1 MTDWNQT
8 ITRFSPWVLLLLAAA
23 VYSNTLQVPFLLDD
37 IVFIVESESIRN
49 PSLAFWHSGWSG
61 QNWIDLRPVADLS
74 FRLNY
79 QISGLD
85 VGSYH
90 VLNILIHGTN
100 AVLLWSIVQLLLGL
114 RFESPWPQWI
124 ALGAAAIWV
133 VHPLDINAVTYISQ
147 RFESLAALFALA
159 AIRLFLAARIEG
171 RGAAQWWSIGCV
183 LASFGSKES
192 TLALPLVLLLLDQRV
207 LPSSPADRLQRRVFY
222 ALLLAAWAAAGLLFI
237 ASQRTQWTGAEGGV
251 LFAVGNLRMQS
262 IVIWYYL
269 AKLIWPSGL
278 VFDQG
283 LWPPPSTLQWISGT
297 VTLAVAFT
305 WSLAATWRGSL
316 AGLGVL
322 SAFLFLAPSSS
333 FVVVPTYDAADYRF
347 YLSAACLVAVIAGA
361 LGVLVSRQT
370 PRMRPVVFPAVIFPV
385 IVALALATW
394 NRNKTYRCGVDLWS
408 DNLTKRPEHAGSYIG
423 LAEALMRAGNLA
435 DAEMTLDDARRRFPD
450 HARLLNLSG
459 LVALEDGRAQAAENY
474 WTRAQQLAPGN
485 HVVLNHLAILA
496 AQKGE
501 WTEAKRLFL
510 QVVELRPTDLIALG
524 NAAQVCVQLG
534 ELDEADE
541 FVQRGLDVYPY
552 DQPLQRLRKK
562 IDELMLKQP

>member
-85 VGSYH
+85 VWSYH

-114 RFESPWPQWI
+114 RFKSLWPQWI
-124 ALGAAAIWV
+124 ALGAAAIWI
-133 VHPLDINAVTYISQ
+133 VHPLNINAVTYISQ

-159 AIRLFLAARIEG
+159 AIRLFLAARVEG
-171 RGAAQWWSIGCV
+171 RVAAQWWSIACV

-192 TLALPLVLLLLDQRV
+192 TLALPLVLLVLDQWV
-207 LPSSPADRLQRRVFY
+207 LPSAPRDRLHRRIFY
-222 ALLLAAWAAAGLLFI
+222 LLLLATWVAAGMLFI

-262 IVIWYYL
+262 VVIWYYL
-269 AKLIWPSGL
+269 TKLIWPSGL

-283 LWPPPSTLQWISGT
+283 LWPPPSTLQWVFAT
-297 VTLAVAFT
+297 LTLAAAFI

-316 AGLGVL
+316 AGFGVL
-322 SAFLFLAPSSS
+322 SAFLFVAPSSS

-347 YLSAACLVAVIAGA
+347 YLSSACLIAVTAGS
-361 LGVLVSRQT
+361 LGVWGSRQR
-370 PRMRPVVFPAVIFPV
+370 PNIWPVVFLA
-385 IVALALATW
+385 IVALAALALSVATW
-394 NRNKTYRCGVDLWS
+394 NRNEIYRSGVALWS
-408 DNLTKRPEHAGSYIG
+408 DNLTKRPGHAGSYLG
-423 LAEALMRAGNLA
+423 LAEALMKVGNLA
-435 DAEMTLDDARRRFPD
+435 DAEIVLADARRRFPD

-474 WTRAQQLAPGN
+474 WACAHQLAPEN
-485 HVVLNHLAILA
+485 HVVLNNMAIAA

-501 WTEAKRLFL
+501 WAEARGLFL

-524 NAAQVCVQLG
+524 NAAQVCAQLG
-534 ELDEADE
+534 ELEEAGE
-541 FVQRGLDVYPY
+541 FVQRGLKVDPN
-552 DQPLQRLRKK
+552 DQLLQRLRLK
-562 IDELMLKQP
+562 IDELMLKQ